1 MNVDSFQLREV
12 FGFGE
17 MGEKVQKDRGVESTG
32 EGDVPFRSIA
42 PRSQGFQQISGE
54 VRFERFHL
62 KMPPQ
67 SGTESLLQNCE
78 DQM

>member
-32 EGDVPFRSIA
+32 EGDEPFRSIA
-42 PRSQGFQQISGE
+42 PRVQGLQKIGGE
-54 VRFERFHL
+54 VRSGSHL
-62 KMPPQ
+62 KYHRNP
-67 SGTESLLQNCE
+67 EQNYRFNTCE